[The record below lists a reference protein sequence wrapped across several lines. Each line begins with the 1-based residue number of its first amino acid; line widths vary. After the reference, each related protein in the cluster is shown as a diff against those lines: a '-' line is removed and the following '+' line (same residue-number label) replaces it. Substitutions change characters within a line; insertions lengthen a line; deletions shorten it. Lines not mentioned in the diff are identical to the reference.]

1 MKKITFLIPF
11 FLINQV
17 ISSQAVAPYSQ
28 DYNSVCA
35 GCDNSAVVENWD
47 QYSYGSSTNDG
58 DIWNGW
64 SLNPGLAPESNAYT
78 LYHDDDETVN
88 GQGVDNWFVLHLD
101 CTSIS
106 EVFFSYDEF
115 QTYNTF
121 ITIFMEFTLQKIMTL
136 QMGVQVVSLTEPG
149 LF

>member
-47 QYSYGSSTNDG
+47 QYSCGSSTNDG
-58 DIWNGW
+58 DIWNGC
-64 SLNPGLAPESNAYT
+64 
-78 LYHDDDETVN
+78 H
-88 GQGVDNWFVLHLD
+88 
-101 CTSIS
+101 
-106 EVFFSYDEF
+106 
-115 QTYNTF
+115 
-121 ITIFMEFTLQKIMTL
+121 
-136 QMGVQVVSLTEPG
+136 
-149 LF
+149 